1 MDGFAAAVWF
11 GDAALGVGCPGTVL
25 AAVVFAGG
33 TVGAL
38 TGFANGDAP
47 ELVLYVAPVAVGV
60 CFDPA
65 PAAGATAA
73 VATGTEVPAFPAEL
87 G

>member
-11 GDAALGVGCPGTVL
+11 GDAALGVGCPGAVL

-33 TVGAL
+33 TVGAV

-47 ELVLYVAPVAVGV
+47 ELLLYVAPVGV